1 MAQICVDNAQIR
13 DGMGVR
19 VPCSLNPARLVCN
32 CKGFKHVGICSHV
45 IACNHMKAKINIRT
59 QLLRFGKRKASDKA
73 GNQMRPVPAL
83 QRAPRPEADSSTEE
97 EEEAARL
104 GEQGL

>member
-13 DGMGVR
+13 DGMGVQS
-19 VPCSLNPARLVCN
+19 VTLGLGTWACAPAWLKV
-32 CKGFKHVGICSHV
+32 
-45 IACNHMKAKINIRT
+45 
-59 QLLRFGKRKASDKA
+59 QLQG
-73 GNQMRPVPAL
+73 
-83 QRAPRPEADSSTEE
+83 APRPEADSSTEE

>member
-1 MAQICVDNAQIR
+1 MIFDVTSLSNVNMAQICVDNAQIR
-13 DGMGVR
+13 DGMGVQ
-19 VPCSLNPARLVCN
+19 SLSQSRW
-32 CKGFKHVGICSHV
+32 
-45 IACNHMKAKINIRT
+45 
-59 QLLRFGKRKASDKA
+59 D
-73 GNQMRPVPAL
+73 AL

>member
-13 DGMGVR
+13 D
-19 VPCSLNPARLVCN
+19 
-32 CKGFKHVGICSHV
+32 
-45 IACNHMKAKINIRT
+45 
-59 QLLRFGKRKASDKA
+59 

-83 QRAPRPEADSSTEE
+83 QRAPRPEADSSAEE